1 MQSQEQKPGIITW
14 CYLIS
19 SLYKDRRKGLK
30 NLETAYQLW
39 TELQKQA
46 HVRGNKDG
54 SYFATGIAP
63 LNYGKEQTQ
72 KYVSSKHSIY
82 ARLPS

>member
-30 NLETAYQLW
+30 NLEIAYQLW
-39 TELQKQA
+39 TELQNQA
-46 HVRGNKDG
+46 RVRGDKDG
-54 SYFATGIAP
+54 SYFATGTTP
-63 LNYGKEQTQ
+63 LNHGKDEAL
-72 KYVSSKHSIY
+72 VSPRSY
-82 ARLPS
+82 MQACF